1 MRTAVVGMVIL
12 MSAWASIGFAQWR
25 GGWGPGWGGGYH
37 ASTAGEGYMRGMGDL
52 VRSAGAAN
60 LMNSAAAIN
69 YEDARSKNL
78 DNRLKGTQ
86 TYFEMKR
93 INREARQGTDFRSA
107 PTAEEMFR
115 MNSALKPKAL
125 STNDLDPVVGTI
137 SWPSVLQDDMYK
149 ADRAALEAVF
159 AKRAEHNGHM
169 SREDSLALQQAGDS
183 IRAKLK
189 SQVRQVSAND
199 YIAANRFL
207 RSLLHEARS

>member
-60 LMNSAAAIN
+60 LMNSEAAIN

-93 INREARQGTDFRSA
+93 INREARQGTDFRAA

-137 SWPSVLQDDMYK
+137 SWPSVLQDDLYK

-159 AKRAEHNGHM
+159 ANRAEHNGHM

-189 SQVRQVSAND
+189 SQVRKVSAND